1 MQSSHA
7 WRVPSVGITDGDASG
22 ALSSIGID
30 FSRWNENGGLSSPN
44 GAVFFMNPDD
54 GPEREAVVA
63 QPTVAAGSH
72 GTMSAG
78 MQGRRYE
85 NSHDWSQAGVE
96 WSW

>member
-1 MQSSHA
+1 MQSSHG

-54 GPEREAVVA
+54 GPAV
-63 QPTVAAGSH
+63 H
-72 GTMSAG
+72 GLGAVLALIAVNPLNTW
-78 MQGRRYE
+78 Q
-85 NSHDWSQAGVE
+85 SQ
-96 WSW
+96 